1 MPVPIYD
8 IIFFGWRKMEKRTYK
23 FCPRCGATLMKE
35 QVEDRLRFMCTQCS
49 WIHYENPL
57 PCVAAL
63 VRNEKGEVLL
73 IKRGV
78 EPAVGKWALPSGFI
92 EIDETPE
99 MACVR
104 ELEEETGLLGRI
116 TGLLGVFSQESRAYN
131 RVLIIGYAVEAE
143 GELIP
148 GSDSRDVRF
157 FPADALPPIAFSS
170 HREIVQTSLKNR

>member
-1 MPVPIYD
+1 
-8 IIFFGWRKMEKRTYK
+8 MEKRTYK
-23 FCPRCGATLMKE
+23 FCPRCGASLKRE
-35 QVEDRLRFMCTQCS
+35 PVEDRLRFLCTQCS

-57 PCVAAL
+57 PCVAAF
-63 VRNEKGEVLL
+63 VRNEKDEVLL

-78 EPAVGKWALPSGFI
+78 EPAIGEWALPSGFI

-116 TGLLGVFSQESRAYN
+116 TGLLGVFSQESQVYN

-143 GELIP
+143 GDLKP
-148 GSDSRDVRF
+148 GSDSLDARYYF
-157 FPADALPPIAFSS
+157 ADNLPPIAFSS
-170 HREIVQTSLKNR
+170 HREIVRMALKNA

>member
-1 MPVPIYD
+1 
-8 IIFFGWRKMEKRTYK
+8 MEKRTYK
-23 FCPRCGATLMKE
+23 FCPRCGASLKRE
-35 QVEDRLRFMCTQCS
+35 QVEDRLRFMCTECS

-63 VRNEKGEVLL
+63 VRNEKGDVLL

-78 EPAVGKWALPSGFI
+78 EPAIGEWALPSGFI

-116 TGLLGVFSQESRAYN
+116 TGLLGVFSQKSRTYN
-131 RVLIIGYAVEAE
+131 RVLIIGYEVEGE
-143 GELIP
+143 GELRP
-148 GSDSRDVRF
+148 GSDSMDARY
-157 FPADALPPIAFSS
+157 FPKDDLPPIAFPS
-170 HREIVQTSLKNR
+170 HRDIIKTVLQKT

>member
-1 MPVPIYD
+1 
-8 IIFFGWRKMEKRTYK
+8 MEKRTYR
-23 FCPRCGATLMKE
+23 FCPRCGASLKSE
-35 QVEDRLRFMCTQCS
+35 QIEDRLRFMCTQCS

-63 VRNEKGEVLL
+63 VRNENGEVLL

-78 EPAVGKWALPSGFI
+78 EPAIGEWALPSGFI

-116 TGLLGVFSQESRAYN
+116 TGLLGVFSQESLTYN
-131 RVLIIGYAVEAE
+131 RVLIIGYAVEGE
-143 GELIP
+143 GDLRP
-148 GSDSRDVRF
+148 GSDSMDVRF
-157 FPADALPPIAFSS
+157 FPKDGLPPIAFSS
-170 HREIVQTSLKNR
+170 HRDIVETALKKT